1 MTKEQTRKLMSVLVD
16 IVMLYQQAL
25 KSDGILNP
33 LAWAVY
39 QVWKRSIKE
48 KGRASKCIINYRL
61 QANR

>member
-1 MTKEQTRKLMSVLVD
+1 MTKKQTTKLIAVLVD

-39 QVWKRSIKE
+39 QVWKKVDKGEIK
-48 KGRASKCIINYRL
+48 
-61 QANR
+61 